1 MVRTKHPLT
10 KGPSGNRPTR
20 KNIKIKVQAMVEQDL
35 FARLL
40 ALAKAEGRSLSAF
53 VSLTLETSVSPL
65 SGVNTQTKE
74 TAHAES

>member
-1 MVRTKHPLT
+1 
-10 KGPSGNRPTR
+10 
-20 KNIKIKVQAMVEQDL
+20 MVEQDL

-40 ALAKAEGRSLSAF
+40 AQAKAEGRSLSAF
-53 VSLTLETSVSPL
+53 VSLTLETSVSSL